1 MRISAKLIKERE
13 ATPVVEAPKRKR
25 RTNAEIA
32 ADELA
37 DRESINDSVIKA
49 LELEEAASLVND
61 SKSEEE

>member
-1 MRISAKLIKERE
+1 MRISAKLRKERE

-49 LELEEAASLVND
+49 LELEEASSLVNY

>member
-1 MRISAKLIKERE
+1 MRISAKLRKERE
-13 ATPVVEAPKRKR
+13 ATPVVETPKRKR
-25 RTNAEIA
+25 RTKAEIA

-49 LELEEAASLVND
+49 LELEEASSLVNY